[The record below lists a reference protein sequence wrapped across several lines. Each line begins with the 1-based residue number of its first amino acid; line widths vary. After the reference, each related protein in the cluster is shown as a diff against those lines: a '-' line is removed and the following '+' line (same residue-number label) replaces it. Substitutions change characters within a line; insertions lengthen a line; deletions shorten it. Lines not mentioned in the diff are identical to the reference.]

1 MSKLC
6 SLFPSSSS
14 IPASL
19 PVLNGVMPLPVCK
32 LLVCIL
38 GGSVIF
44 SIIARIA
51 FSTFKVNGFLLL
63 CKCTVCHAMLLMVEW
78 CH

>member
-1 MSKLC
+1 MSELC
-6 SLFPSSSS
+6 SLFPSCFSV
-14 IPASL
+14 PASL
-19 PVLNGVMPLPVCK
+19 PVSNGVMPFPVCK
-32 LLVCIL
+32 LL

-51 FSTFKVNGFLLL
+51 FGTLKVNGFLLL